1 MNMKI
6 VILILLIAISIVIF
20 SLIGYSVKLLFD
32 KHTRNNCNALV
43 EYTRQFAK
51 DNLGFIRIISGPI
64 RSGKTTMGSG
74 LIHLDELNIIDMID
88 EDLSDVREIM
98 HELDFSTIDKDII
111 EQYEVH
117 RDRFLTFKFISKK
130 YKENLD
136 NMYYDNHLKVINYYQ
151 LLEKYIYAYFRNL
164 DNNYVMSNV
173 DKYSFITQSNAK
185 LFKSEYM
192 KIVESQQSP
201 IIRYMTIFDDEKLL
215 TEKTSNNIKSNFS
228 NDGTSIYLRLLGQLG
243 KEKIF
248 YTTTAQNAL
257 RWVKSEREI
266 ATSIIYINSKQI
278 IGDLPTFSRHL
289 KKKKARNM
297 KKMMRYA
304 KRRFKAPEDYN
315 AYLAKDNVFKIK
327 NMELKAKLNKIFSE
341 SYIKYTCS
349 IYRKIDD
356 IGKTTK
362 DANGAINFDFVFP
375 VRWCFGSIDSHYF
388 SFIQDYLEGYKKSS
402 YYDLSDDA
410 ISPGK
415 EQAKVILSKPI
426 KDKDKKVKDN
436 DKKEGSQNDKE

>member
-1 MNMKI
+1 MKI
-6 VILILLIAISIVIF
+6 VLFILIIF
-20 SLIGYSVKLLFD
+20 SIIIFSIIGYLVRLIFD
-32 KHTRNNCNALV
+32 QHTRNNCNALV

-74 LIHLDELNIIDMID
+74 LIHLDELNIIDMIND
-88 EDLSDVREIM
+88 DLSDVREIM
-98 HELDFSTIDKDII
+98 HELDFSSIDKDII
-111 EQYEVH
+111 EQYSIH
-117 RDRFLTFKFISKK
+117 NDRFLTFKFISKK
-130 YKENLD
+130 YKEKLD
-136 NMYYDNHLKVINYYQ
+136 SMYYDNHLKVINYYQ
-151 LLEKYIYAYFRNL
+151 LLEKYIYAYFRQL

-173 DKYSFITQSNAK
+173 EKFSFITQNNSK
-185 LFKSEYM
+185 LFKNEYM
-192 KIVESQQSP
+192 KIVDNQQTP
-201 IIRYMTIFDDEKLL
+201 IVRYMTIFDDEKLL

-297 KKMMRYA
+297 KKMIRYA
-304 KRRFKAPEDYN
+304 KSHFKDPESYQDY
-315 AYLAKDNVFKIK
+315 LLKDNVFKIK
-327 NMELKAKLNKIFSE
+327 NMELKDKLNKIFSE
-341 SYIKYTCS
+341 SYIKYSCS

-356 IGKTTK
+356 IGKSTK
-362 DANGAINFDFVFP
+362 EANGAINFDFVFP
-375 VRWCFGSIDSHYF
+375 IRWCFGSVDSHYF
-388 SFIQDYLEGYKKSS
+388 SFIQDYLEGYHKSN
-402 YYDLSDDA
+402 YYDLSSDT
-410 ISPGK
+410 IQPGK
-415 EQAKVILSKPI
+415 EQAKAILSNPI

-436 DKKEGSQNDKE
+436 DKKEGNQNDKE

>member
-1 MNMKI
+1 MKI
-6 VILILLIAISIVIF
+6 VLLIILIIF
-20 SLIGYSVKLLFD
+20 SIIIFSIIGYLVRLIFD

-43 EYTRQFAK
+43 EYTRKFSK
-51 DNLGFIRIISGPI
+51 ENLGFIRIISGPI

-74 LIHLDELNIIDMID
+74 LIHLDELNLIDMID

-98 HELDFSTIDKDII
+98 HELDFSRIDKDII

-117 RDRFLTFKFISKK
+117 HDRFLTFKFISKK

-151 LLEKYIYAYFRNL
+151 LLEKYIYAYFRQI

-192 KIVESQQSP
+192 KIVDNQQSP
-201 IIRYMTIFDDEKLL
+201 IVRYMTIFDDEKLL

-266 ATSIIYINSKQI
+266 ATSIIYINSKKI
-278 IGDLPTFSRHL
+278 I
-289 KKKKARNM
+289 
-297 KKMMRYA
+297 
-304 KRRFKAPEDYN
+304 
-315 AYLAKDNVFKIK
+315 
-327 NMELKAKLNKIFSE
+327 
-341 SYIKYTCS
+341 
-349 IYRKIDD
+349 
-356 IGKTTK
+356 
-362 DANGAINFDFVFP
+362 
-375 VRWCFGSIDSHYF
+375 
-388 SFIQDYLEGYKKSS
+388 
-402 YYDLSDDA
+402 
-410 ISPGK
+410 
-415 EQAKVILSKPI
+415 
-426 KDKDKKVKDN
+426 
-436 DKKEGSQNDKE
+436 